1 MEFLYESPAVLVME
15 MAVEGVL
22 CASRDDDGVDM
33 NPEFGNM

>member
-1 MEFLYESPAVLVME
+1 MEFLYESPAIDVIE

-22 CASRDDDGVDM
+22 CASGDDDGVDM